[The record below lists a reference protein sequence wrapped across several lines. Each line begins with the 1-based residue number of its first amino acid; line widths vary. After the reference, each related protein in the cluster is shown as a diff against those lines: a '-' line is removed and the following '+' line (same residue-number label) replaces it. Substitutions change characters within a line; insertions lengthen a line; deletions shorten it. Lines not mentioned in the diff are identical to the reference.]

1 MFKESTGFPDSSSR
15 IKQLFTLVGNMY
27 GKSEIIISFQKIEY
41 LFTEMVNINHN
52 FGETGCFQF
61 QDNMFQHR
69 TSAMGTRAFGIESVN
84 GFSRLPKPAANIIAF
99 ISLLYSC
106 FKRTFYI
113 LFTMHQFYFYS
124 EFLIKVLR
132 QMLGGINRTMLP
144 SSAAKTNR

>member
-41 LFTEMVNINHN
+41 LFTEMVNINHT

-61 QDNMFQHR
+61 LDNMFQHR
-69 TSAMGTRAFGIESVN
+69 TSGSGTKG
-84 GFSRLPKPAANIIAF
+84 
-99 ISLLYSC
+99 LLYSC

-144 SSAAKTNR
+144 SGAAKTNR

>member
-61 QDNMFQHR
+61 P
-69 TSAMGTRAFGIESVN
+69 AMGTRAFGIESVN

-144 SSAAKTNR
+144 SGAAKTNR

>member
-69 TSAMGTRAFGIESVN
+69 TSGYGNKGLSGIESVN

-124 EFLIKVLR
+124 EFLY
-132 QMLGGINRTMLP
+132 
-144 SSAAKTNR
+144 

>member
-41 LFTEMVNINHN
+41 LFTEMVNITCSSI
-52 FGETGCFQF
+52 G
-61 QDNMFQHR
+61 R
-69 TSAMGTRAFGIESVN
+69 PAMGTRAFGIESVN

-144 SSAAKTNR
+144 SGAAKTNR

>member
-61 QDNMFQHR
+61 QNNMFQHR
-69 TSAMGTRAFGIESVN
+69 TSGYGN
-84 GFSRLPKPAANIIAF
+84 KGFRHRVGQRFQPAAQTGSKYHSF
-99 ISLLYSC
+99 
-106 FKRTFYI
+106 
-113 LFTMHQFYFYS
+113 H
-124 EFLIKVLR
+124 
-132 QMLGGINRTMLP
+132 
-144 SSAAKTNR
+144 

>member
-41 LFTEMVNINHN
+41 LFTEMVNIYH
-52 FGETGCFQF
+52 G
-61 QDNMFQHR
+61 R
-69 TSAMGTRAFGIESVN
+69 PAMGTRAFGIESVN

-144 SSAAKTNR
+144 SGAAKTNR

>member
-41 LFTEMVNINHN
+41 LFTEILITISVKPDAFSFRITCSSI
-52 FGETGCFQF
+52 G
-61 QDNMFQHR
+61 R
-69 TSAMGTRAFGIESVN
+69 PAMGTRAFGIESVN

-144 SSAAKTNR
+144 SGAAKTNR

>member
-52 FGETGCFQF
+52 FGKSIG
-61 QDNMFQHR
+61 R
-69 TSAMGTRAFGIESVN
+69 PAMGTRAFGIESVN

-132 QMLGGINRTMLP
+132 QMPGGINRTMLP
-144 SSAAKTNR
+144 SGAAKTNR